1 MKYTALVLKNLV
13 RSKRRTF
20 LTVLSI
26 AVSLF
31 IFSALVSIPS
41 VANEI
46 LGNSASST
54 RIATHNKAGLA
65 YAIPIAYKQRIA
77 TVPHVEVVVPES
89 WFGGVYHEVYDQF
102 PNLAADPEDVD
113 KMWPDWGIS
122 PEQFAQFKKIRTACL
137 VGGDTMKKFHLHL
150 GQQIQL
156 RGTLYPFNVTLTIV
170 GTIGGKAP
178 PDFLLFRRD
187 YLEEAIKA
195 GKVEGTPSEGV
206 VDNIW
211 VKVDKPENVPQVI
224 AAIDE
229 GFANSSAETISES
242 EAAFIGSFMEQ
253 YRTFFRMA
261 ELLGFIVVLTIGL
274 VAANTAAMSIRERR
288 GEIAVMRSMGFPS
301 RTILSLL
308 LAESLLIG
316 LIGGVI
322 GCGSAYLVLKAFSIG
337 NMGGGPLGS
346 IRMPPVILVETLLVA
361 ALIGLLSA
369 IVPASSAARRN
380 IVDALRTVA

>member
-1 MKYTALVLKNLV
+1 MKYMALVFKNLL

-31 IFSALVSIPS
+31 IFSALVSIPT
-41 VANEI
+41 VANQI
-46 LGNSASST
+46 LGNTASST
-54 RIATHNKAGLA
+54 RVATHNKAGLA
-65 YAIPIAYKQRIA
+65 YSIPVAYKQRIA
-77 TVPHVEVVVPES
+77 TIPHVEVVVPES

-102 PNLAADPEDVD
+102 PNLAADPDNVD
-113 KMWPDWGIS
+113 QMWPDWGIS
-122 PEQFAQFKKIRTACL
+122 PEQFEQWKKIRTAAL
-137 VGGDTMKKFHLHL
+137 VGVGTMTKFGLHV

-156 RGTLYPFNVTLTIV
+156 KGTLYPFNVTLVIV
-170 GTIGGKAP
+170 GTISGKAP

-187 YLEEAIKA
+187 YLEEAA
-195 GKVEGTPSEGV
+195 GRPGI

-229 GFANSSAETISES
+229 GFANSSAETISEKES
-242 EAAFIGSFMEQ
+242 AFIGSFLDQ

-288 GEIAVMRSMGFPS
+288 GEIAVMRSMGFPA

-316 LIGGVI
+316 LIGGII
-322 GCGSAYLVLKAFSIG
+322 GCGSAYVVLKVFSIG
-337 NMGGGPLGS
+337 NVGGPLGS
-346 IRMPPVILVETLLVA
+346 ITMPPSILAETLVIA

-369 IVPASSAARRN
+369 MVPASSAARRN

>member
-1 MKYTALVLKNLV
+1 MKYTALVFKNLV

-31 IFSALVSIPS
+31 IFSALVSIPT

-46 LGNSASST
+46 LGNTASST

-65 YAIPIAYKQRIA
+65 YSIPVAYKQRIE

-102 PNLAADPEDVD
+102 PNLAADPENVD
-113 KMWPDWGIS
+113 KMWPDWGIGA
-122 PEQFAQFKKIRTACL
+122 EQFEQFKKIRTAAL
-137 VGGDTMKKFHLHL
+137 VGGDTMKRFHLHV

-156 RGTLYPFNVTLTIV
+156 KGTLYPFNVTLQIV
-170 GTIGGKAP
+170 GTISGKAP

-187 YLEEAIKA
+187 YLEEAA
-195 GKVEGTPSEGV
+195 GRPGI

-211 VKVDKPENVPQVI
+211 VKVDKPENLPQVI

-322 GCGSAYLVLKAFSIG
+322 GCGSAYFVLKAFSIG
-337 NMGGGPLGS
+337 NVGGPLGA
-346 IRMPPVILVETLLVA
+346 IRMPPLVLGETLVVA
-361 ALIGLLSA
+361 ALIGLFSA
-369 IVPASSAARRN
+369 MVPASSAARRN

>member
-1 MKYTALVLKNLV
+1 MKYAALVFKNLV

-31 IFSALVSIPS
+31 IFSALVSVPT
-41 VANEI
+41 VADQI
-46 LGNSASST
+46 LGNTASST
-54 RIATHNKAGLA
+54 RIAMHNKAGLA
-65 YAIPIAYKQRIA
+65 YSIPIAYKQRVI
-77 TVPHVEVVVPES
+77 TLPHVEVVVPES
-89 WFGGVYHEVYDQF
+89 WFGGVYHEVSDSF
-102 PNLAADPEDVD
+102 PNLAADPADVD

-122 PEQFAQFKKIRTACL
+122 PEQFEQFKKIRTAAL
-137 VGGDTMKKFHLHL
+137 VGEETMKRFQLHL

-156 RGTLYPFNVTLTIV
+156 RGTLYPFNVTLQIV

-178 PDFLLFRRD
+178 PNFLLFRRD
-187 YLEEAIKA
+187 YLEEAA
-195 GKVEGTPSEGV
+195 GRPGI
-206 VDNIW
+206 VDNMWI
-211 VKVDKPENVPQVI
+211 KVDKPESVPQVI
-224 AAIDE
+224 ATIDE
-229 GFANSSAETISES
+229 GFANSSAETLSES
-242 EAAFIGSFMEQ
+242 EAAFIGSFLEQ
-253 YRTFFRMA
+253 YRMFFRMA

-308 LAESLLIG
+308 LTESVLIG

-322 GCGSAYLVLKAFSIG
+322 GCGSAYVVLKVFSIG
-337 NMGGGPLGS
+337 NVGGPLGT
-346 IRMPPVILVETLLVA
+346 IRMPPAVLVETLVA
-361 ALIGLLSA
+361 SALIGLFSA
-369 IVPASSAARRN
+369 MVPASSAARRN

>member
-31 IFSALVSIPS
+31 IFSALVSVPT
-41 VANEI
+41 VANQI
-46 LGNSASST
+46 LGNTASST

-65 YAIPIAYKQRIA
+65 YPIPIAYKQRIM
-77 TVPHVEVVVPES
+77 TIPHVEVVVPES
-89 WFGGVYHEVYDQF
+89 WFGGVYHEVSDQF
-102 PNLAADPEDVD
+102 PNLAVDPEEVG

-122 PEQFAQFKKIRTACL
+122 PEAFAQFKKIRTACL
-137 VGGDTMKKFHLHL
+137 VGGDTMKRFNLHV

-156 RGTLYPFNVTLTIV
+156 RGTLYPFNVTLVIV
-170 GTIGGKAP
+170 GVIGGKAP
-178 PDFLLFRRD
+178 PNFLLFRRD
-187 YLEEAIKA
+187 YLEEAA
-195 GKVEGTPSEGV
+195 GRPGM

-229 GFANSSAETISES
+229 GFANSSAETSSES
-242 EAAFIGSFMEQ
+242 EASFIGSFMDQ
-253 YRTFFRMA
+253 YRTFLRMA

-288 GEIAVMRSMGFPS
+288 GEIAVMRSIGFPA

-308 LAESLLIG
+308 LAESLIIG

-322 GCGSAYLVLKAFSIG
+322 GCGSAYVVLKVFTV
-337 NMGGGPLGS
+337 GGAMGPLS
-346 IRMPPVILVETLLVA
+346 TIRMPPAILAETLVVA
-361 ALIGLLSA
+361 ALIGLFSA
-369 IVPASSAARRN
+369 MVPASSAARRN

>member
-1 MKYTALVLKNLV
+1 MKYTALVFKNLI

-31 IFSALVSIPS
+31 IFSALVSVPT

-46 LGNSASST
+46 LSNTASST
-54 RIATHNKAGLA
+54 RIATHNKAGLT
-65 YAIPIAYKQRIA
+65 YAIPVAYKQRIA
-77 TVPHVEVVVPES
+77 TLPHVEVVVPQS

-102 PNLAADPEDVD
+102 PNLADDPEEVD

-122 PEQFAQFKKIRTACL
+122 PEQFEQWKKIRTAAL

-156 RGTLYPFNVTLTIV
+156 RGTVYPFNVTLTIV
-170 GTIGGKAP
+170 GVITGKAP
-178 PDFLLFRRD
+178 PDFLVFRRD
-187 YLEEAIKA
+187 YLEEAA
-195 GKVEGTPSEGV
+195 GRPGI

-229 GFANSSAETISES
+229 GFANSSAETLSES
-242 EAAFIGSFMEQ
+242 EAAFIGGFMEQ

-261 ELLGFIVVLTIGL
+261 EILGFIVVLTIGL

-288 GEIAVMRSMGFPS
+288 GEIAVMRSMGFSS

-308 LAESLLIG
+308 LSESLLIG

-322 GCGSAYLVLKAFSIG
+322 GCGAAFIVLKVFSVG
-337 NMGGGPLGS
+337 NMGGPLGS
-346 IRMPPVILVETLLVA
+346 IRMPPMVLVETLVIA
-361 ALIGLLSA
+361 ALIGVCSA

>member
-1 MKYTALVLKNLV
+1 LKYLTLVFKNLF

-31 IFSALVSIPS
+31 IFSALVSIPT
-41 VANEI
+41 VADQI
-46 LGNSASST
+46 LGNTASST

-65 YAIPIAYKQRIA
+65 YSIPVAYKQRIA
-77 TVPHVEVVVPES
+77 TIPHVEVVVPES

-102 PNLAADPEDVD
+102 PNLAADPEQVD
-113 KMWPDWGIS
+113 QMWPDWGIS
-122 PEQFAQFKKIRTACL
+122 QQSFEQFKKIRTAAL
-137 VGGDTMKKFHLHL
+137 VGADTMKKFNLQV

-156 RGTLYPFNVTLTIV
+156 RGTLYPFNVTLQIV
-170 GTIGGKAP
+170 GTISGKAP

-187 YLEEAIKA
+187 YLEEAA
-195 GKVEGTPSEGV
+195 GRPGI

-229 GFANSSAETISES
+229 GFANSSAETLSES
-242 EAAFIGSFMEQ
+242 EAAFIGSFMDQ

-261 ELLGFIVVLTIGL
+261 EILGFIVVLTIGL

-316 LIGGVI
+316 LIGGII
-322 GCGSAYLVLKAFSIG
+322 GCGSAYIVLKAFSIG
-337 NMGGGPLGS
+337 NVGGPLGS
-346 IRMPPVILVETLLVA
+346 IRMPPVVLVETLVVA
-361 ALIGLLSA
+361 ALIGLFSA
-369 IVPASSAARRN
+369 LVPASSAARRN

>member
-1 MKYTALVLKNLV
+1 MKYTALVFKNLV

-31 IFSALVSIPS
+31 IFSALVSIPT

-46 LGNSASST
+46 LGNTASST

-65 YAIPIAYKQRIA
+65 YSIPVAYKQRIVA
-77 TVPHVEVVVPES
+77 VPHVEVVVPES

-102 PNLAADPEDVD
+102 PNLAADPENVD

-122 PEQFAQFKKIRTACL
+122 AEQFEQFKKIRTAAL
-137 VGGDTMKKFHLHL
+137 VGGDTMKRFHLHV

-156 RGTLYPFNVTLTIV
+156 KGTLYPFNVTLQIV
-170 GTIGGKAP
+170 GTISGKAP

-187 YLEEAIKA
+187 YLEEAA
-195 GKVEGTPSEGV
+195 GRPGI

-211 VKVDKPENVPQVI
+211 VKVDKPENLPQVI

-322 GCGSAYLVLKAFSIG
+322 GCGSAYIVLKGFSIG
-337 NMGGGPLGS
+337 NVGGPLGA
-346 IRMPPVILVETLLVA
+346 IRMPPLVLGETLVVA
-361 ALIGLLSA
+361 ALIGLFSA
-369 IVPASSAARRN
+369 MVPASSAARRN

>member
-1 MKYTALVLKNLV
+1 MKYTALVFKNLV

-20 LTVLSI
+20 LTVLSV

-31 IFSALVSIPS
+31 IFSALVSIPT

-46 LGNSASST
+46 LGNTASST

-65 YAIPIAYKQRIA
+65 YSIPVAYKQRIE

-102 PNLAADPEDVD
+102 PNLAADPENVD

-122 PEQFAQFKKIRTACL
+122 AEQFEQFKKIRTAAL
-137 VGGDTMKKFHLHL
+137 VGGDTMKRFHLHV

-156 RGTLYPFNVTLTIV
+156 KGTLYPFNVTLQIV
-170 GTIGGKAP
+170 GTISGKAP

-187 YLEEAIKA
+187 YLEEAA
-195 GKVEGTPSEGV
+195 GRPGI

-211 VKVDKPENVPQVI
+211 VKVDKPENLPQVI

-308 LAESLLIG
+308 LTESVLIG

-322 GCGSAYLVLKAFSIG
+322 GCGAAFILLKVFSIG
-337 NMGGGPLGS
+337 NVGGPLGT
-346 IRMPPVILVETLLVA
+346 IRMPPAVLVETLVA
-361 ALIGLLSA
+361 SALIGLFSA
-369 IVPASSAARRN
+369 MVPASSAARRN

>member
-1 MKYTALVLKNLV
+1 MKYTALVFKNLV

-31 IFSALVSIPS
+31 IFSALISIPT
-41 VANEI
+41 VADQI
-46 LGNSASST
+46 LGNTASST
-54 RIATHNKAGLA
+54 RVATHNKAGLA
-65 YAIPIAYKQRIA
+65 YSIPVAYKQRIMA
-77 TVPHVEVVVPES
+77 VPHVEVVVPES

-102 PNLAADPEDVD
+102 PNLAADPEEVD

-122 PEQFAQFKKIRTACL
+122 ADQFAQFKKIRTAAL
-137 VGGDTMKKFHLHL
+137 VGGDTMKRFHLQV

-156 RGTLYPFNVTLTIV
+156 KGTLYPFNVTLVIV
-170 GTIGGKAP
+170 GTISGKAP

-187 YLEEAIKA
+187 YLEEAA
-195 GKVEGTPSEGV
+195 GRPGI

-229 GFANSSAETISES
+229 GFANSSAETLSES

-288 GEIAVMRSMGFPS
+288 GEIAVMRSMGFPA

-322 GCGSAYLVLKAFSIG
+322 GCGSAYLVLKGFSIG
-337 NMGGGPLGS
+337 NMGGPLGA
-346 IRMPPVILVETLLVA
+346 IRMPPVVLAETLVVA
-361 ALIGLLSA
+361 ALIGLFSA
-369 IVPASSAARRN
+369 MVPASSAARRN